1 MEQPQDPLAA
11 VIHPAAPSVDS
22 DHLIVPMVVGSPE
35 VAAALTSGPA
45 TGFPSLWQAAT
56 DATTAQWRLAK
67 AEVRARWRHE
77 PDGVSLREGL
87 AIVLEILHR

>member
-22 DHLIVPMVVGSPE
+22 DHLIVPMVVASPE

-67 AEVRARWRHE
+67 AEVR

>member
-11 VIHPAAPSVDS
+11 VIHPEAQSVDS
-22 DHLIVPMVVGSPE
+22 DHLIVPMVVGAPE

-56 DATTAQWRLAK
+56 DATTN
-67 AEVRARWRHE
+67 
-77 PDGVSLREGL
+77 GVSLREGL